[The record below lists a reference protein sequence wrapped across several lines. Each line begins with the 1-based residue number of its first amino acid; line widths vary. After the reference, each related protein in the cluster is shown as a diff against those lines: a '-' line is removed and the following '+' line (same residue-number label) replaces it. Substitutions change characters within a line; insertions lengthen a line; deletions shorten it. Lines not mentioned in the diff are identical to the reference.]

1 MSEVINWLNRSRSN
15 YAIFGASVFDGEFD
29 TWAGNDTLEEV
40 LDAVADSWDLHFDKD
55 NMPRN
60 GGQFAYFQLD
70 AKAQSQWMIQD
81 WGEDE
86 SAAFLSELLKMITF
100 NWQKQWKCGFGHMT
114 SEAFY
119 EVKWRRYNV

>member
-1 MSEVINWLNRSRSN
+1 MSEVINWFRRDT
-15 YAIFGASVFDGEFD
+15 YVIFGASVFDGDFD
-29 TWAGNDTLEEV
+29 TWARKDTLEGF
-40 LDAVADSWDLHFDKD
+40 LDAVADSWELHFDKD